1 MAEESR
7 NAARRPF
14 VVGVLG
20 LKNSG
25 KTTVA
30 EALISGLSARGFR
43 VAAVKTSHLDRLNLD
58 ERKRDSR
65 QLYDAGAV
73 CVVAQGRKET
83 LVVQRHDRPAP
94 FSELLR
100 LLAPEAEFVVVEG
113 GVAALADVVLVCLR
127 GMEELEETLRVRRVP
142 PGKVQALT
150 GLAAARPA
158 ADRPAADRPAVGG
171 AATAA
176 PPPGNEEPGAVA
188 GLPLLDAAAP
198 QGRETL
204 TRLVLAAAGAEP
216 PPPGVPTSDPRTS

>member
-1 MAEESR
+1 MAGESR

-83 LVVQRHDRPAP
+83 LVVRRHDRPAP

-100 LLAPEAEFVVVEG
+100 LLPPEAEFVVVEG

-127 GMEELEETLRVRRVP
+127 GMEELEETLKVRRVP
-142 PGKVQALT
+142 WRKVQALT

-158 ADRPAADRPAVGG
+158 GGG
-171 AATAA
+171 AGA
-176 PPPGNEEPGAVA
+176 PASPTGGKEPGTAA
-188 GLPLLDAAAP
+188 GLPLLDAAA
-198 QGRETL
+198 QHGRETL